1 MRPDIDHATRTFG
14 DTRKLAGRYRL
25 LQKIGEGGA
34 AEVFCAHDDHLDR
47 PVAIKLLHPQF
58 AWDKDARQ
66 RFSVEAKVVASLSH
80 PSIVS
85 IYDFGEGPDGTLF
98 IVMQFIEGKNLR
110 AALVEAG
117 RFSPEEMAAVALP
130 LCSALSAA
138 HARGLIHRDVKPHN
152 IMIDRQGGVCLT
164 DFGIVK
170 AISGPAL
177 TQTGMTFGTAAYL
190 SPEQATGAPVTPAS
204 DIYSLGCVMY
214 EMLAGTPPFMGDN
227 PVAVAYKQVWEQPA
241 PLHML
246 APHAPASL
254 EAVVMR
260 CLHKDP
266 RMRYPTA
273 EALAADL
280 RHIMSSFGQAT
291 QPSKGAASQLSAR
304 AGTEILPS
312 VAANLHPSDQGRQL
326 PARTLKNQARVVP
339 PVKAQTT
346 HFGVAPVSQTGIGSA
361 LPYVAVEPNRAVQVV
376 NVSQGSR
383 KSWLPAVLLAVVG
396 LGLGLAGLFA
406 LLADRDRQAQGV
418 AVLITP
424 TTTPVLIL
432 ASETSAPLPVSAF
445 AAEQT
450 PTQISEPPTALPSD
464 TPLPAP
470 TETSAPL
477 AEIPPTSPPSPP
489 PPADT
494 PVPAPTETEVPPP
507 PPPLP
512 TETSMPPPPPPPQ
525 ATETPLP
532 PPPVPATVTSLPVAA
547 PTPSALEKLV
557 DEVLAANPE
566 AVKAYMEGKKT
577 ALFDLLADVIKK
589 TKGKVDI
596 DAARELIMRK
606 LEELKRLR
614 P

>member
-1 MRPDIDHATRTFG
+1 MRPDIDHVTRTFG

-58 AWDKDARQ
+58 TWDKDARQ
-66 RFSVEAKVVASLSH
+66 RFSVEAKVVAGLSH
-80 PSIVS
+80 PNIVS
-85 IYDFGEGPDGTLF
+85 IYDFGACPDGTLF
-98 IVMQFIEGKNLR
+98 IVMQFVDGRDLR

-117 RFSPEEMAAVALP
+117 RFSPEEMAAIALP
-130 LCSALSAA
+130 VCSALSAA

-152 IMIDRQGGVCLT
+152 IMVDRQGGVCLT

-214 EMLAGTPPFMGDN
+214 EMLAGTPPFIGDN
-227 PVAVAYKQVWEQPA
+227 PVAVAYKQVWEQPT

-273 EALAADL
+273 EALAVDL
-280 RHIMSSFGQAT
+280 RHVISSFAQT
-291 QPSKGAASQLSAR
+291 VQPAQVAASRLGSPLPGR
-304 AGTEILPS
+304 AGMEILPP
-312 VAANLHPSDQGRQL
+312 VEANLHHSDQGRQL
-326 PARTLKNQARVVP
+326 PARTLKSHARVVP

-346 HFGVAPVSQTGIGSA
+346 HFGVAPVAQPAIGSA
-361 LPYVAVEPNRAVQVV
+361 LPYVAVEPNRAVQIV
-376 NVSQGSR
+376 NVSEGR
-383 KSWLPAVLLAVVG
+383 RRGWLPIAVLAVVG
-396 LGLGLAGLFA
+396 LGLGLVGLFA
-406 LLADRDRQAQGV
+406 LLGDRDRSAQGV
-418 AVLITP
+418 VMLVTP
-424 TTTPVLIL
+424 TTTPVLML
-432 ASETSAPLPVSAF
+432 ASETSASLPVSAF

-450 PTQISEPPTALPSD
+450 ATQVLQPPTTL
-464 TPLPAP
+464 P
-470 TETSAPL
+470 TETPVPV

-494 PVPAPTETEVPPP
+494 PVPVPTETAVPPP

-512 TETSMPPPPPPPQ
+512 TETPVPPPPPPPPPP
-525 ATETPLP
+525 ATETAVP
-532 PPPVPATVTSLPVAA
+532 PPPVPATATSLPVAA

-566 AVKAYMEGKKT
+566 AVKAYLEGKKT

-596 DAARELIMRK
+596 DAARELIMKK

-614 P
+614 T

>member
-1 MRPDIDHATRTFG
+1 M
-14 DTRKLAGRYRL
+14 RKLAGRYRL

-58 AWDKDARQ
+58 TWDKDARQ

-80 PSIVS
+80 PNIVS
-85 IYDFGEGPDGTLF
+85 IYDFGEGPDGALF
-98 IVMQFIEGKNLR
+98 IVMQFIEGTNLR
-110 AALVEAG
+110 AALFEVG
-117 RFSPEEMAAVALP
+117 RYSTEDMAAVALP
-130 LCSALSAA
+130 VCSALSAA

-152 IMIDRQGGVCLT
+152 IMVDRQGGVCLT

-227 PVAVAYKQVWEQPA
+227 PVAVAYKQVWEQPT

-246 APHAPASL
+246 APHVPASL

-280 RHIMSSFGQAT
+280 RHVISSFGQAT
-291 QPSKGAASQLSAR
+291 QPSQGAASRLPGR
-304 AGTEILPS
+304 AGTEILPP
-312 VAANLHPSDQGRQL
+312 VAANLHPSVQGRQL
-326 PARTLKNQARVVP
+326 PARTLKNHARVVP

-346 HFGVAPVSQTGIGSA
+346 RFGVAPVAQPEIGSA

-376 NVSQGSR
+376 NVSQGR
-383 KSWLPAVLLAVVG
+383 RIGWLPAALLAVVG

-406 LLADRDRQAQGV
+406 LLGDRDRASQGV
-418 AVLITP
+418 VMLITP
-424 TTTPVLIL
+424 TTTPMLIL
-432 ASETSAPLPVSAF
+432 ASETSQSVPVSAF
-445 AAEQT
+445 AAAQT
-450 PTQISEPPTALPSD
+450 PTQVLEPPTTLPAD
-464 TPLPAP
+464 TPAPAP
-470 TETSAPL
+470 TETHAPV
-477 AEIPPTSPPSPP
+477 AEVPPTSPPAPP

-494 PVPAPTETEVPPP
+494 PVPVPTETSVPPP

-512 TETSMPPPPPPPQ
+512 TETPVPPPPPPPPP
-525 ATETPLP
+525 ATETPVP
-532 PPPVPATVTSLPVAA
+532 PPPVPATATSLPVVA

-596 DAARELIMRK
+596 DAARELILRK
-606 LEELKRLR
+606 LEELKHLR

>member
-1 MRPDIDHATRTFG
+1 LRPDIDHATRTFG
-14 DTRKLAGRYRL
+14 DIRKLAGRYRL

-58 AWDKDARQ
+58 TWDKDARH

-80 PSIVS
+80 PNIVS

-98 IVMQFIEGKNLR
+98 IVMQFVEGRDLR
-110 AALVEAG
+110 AALVEVG

-130 LCSALSAA
+130 VCSALSAA

-152 IMIDRQGGVCLT
+152 IMIDWQGGVCLT

-214 EMLAGTPPFMGDN
+214 EMLAGTPPFIGDN
-227 PVAVAYKQVWEQPA
+227 PVAVAYKQVWEQPM

-254 EAVVMR
+254 EAVVMQ

-266 RMRYPTA
+266 RMRYHTA

-280 RHIMSSFGQAT
+280 RHVISSFAQAT
-291 QPSKGAASQLSAR
+291 QPAQWAASRLPGR
-304 AGTEILPS
+304 AGTEILPP
-312 VAANLHPSDQGRQL
+312 VEANLHPSDQGRQL
-326 PARTLKNQARVVP
+326 PARTLRSHARVVP
-339 PVKAQTT
+339 PVKAQTM
-346 HFGVAPVSQTGIGSA
+346 HFGVAPVAQHELGSA
-361 LPYVAVEPNRAVQVV
+361 LPYVAVEPNRGMQVV
-376 NVSQGSR
+376 NVSEGRR
-383 KSWLPAVLLAVVG
+383 KGWLPAVLLAVVG

-406 LLADRDRQAQGV
+406 LMGDRDRQAQGV
-418 AVLITP
+418 AMLITP
-424 TTTPVLIL
+424 TTTPVLIM
-432 ASETSAPLPVSAF
+432 ASETSASLPALAV

-450 PTQISEPPTALPSD
+450 ATQVLQPPTALP
-464 TPLPAP
+464 
-470 TETSAPL
+470 TETPVPVV
-477 AEIPPTSPPSPP
+477 EIPPTSPPSPP
-489 PPADT
+489 SPADT
-494 PVPAPTETEVPPP
+494 PAPVAPTETVASSPPPPLPTDTPVPPP
-507 PPPLP
+507 PPPP
-512 TETSMPPPPPPPQ
+512 ATETPVPPPPP
-525 ATETPLP
+525 A
-532 PPPVPATVTSLPVAA
+532 PATATSLPVETVAA
-547 PTPSALEKLV
+547 ATPTALEKLV
-557 DEVLAANPE
+557 DEVLEANPE
-566 AVKAYMEGKKT
+566 AVKAYLEGKKT
-577 ALFDLLADVIKK
+577 ALFDLLADLIKK

-596 DAARELIMRK
+596 DAARELIIKK

>member
-1 MRPDIDHATRTFG
+1 M
-14 DTRKLAGRYRL
+14 RKLAGRYRL

-47 PVAIKLLHPQF
+47 PVAIKLLHPQYT
-58 AWDKDARQ
+58 WDKDARH

-80 PSIVS
+80 PNIVS

-98 IVMQFIEGKNLR
+98 IVMQFVEGTDLR
-110 AALVEAG
+110 AALVEVG
-117 RFSPEEMAAVALP
+117 RFSPEEMASVALP
-130 LCSALSAA
+130 VCSALAAA

-152 IMIDRQGGVCLT
+152 IMVDRKGGVCLT

-214 EMLAGTPPFMGDN
+214 EMLAGTPPFIGDN
-227 PVAVAYKQVWEQPA
+227 PVAVAYKQVWEQPT

-254 EAVVMR
+254 ESVVMR
-260 CLHKDP
+260 CLHKDA
-266 RMRYPTA
+266 RMRYLTA

-280 RHIMSSFGQAT
+280 RHVISSFAQAT
-291 QPSKGAASQLSAR
+291 QPAHEAASRLPGR
-304 AGTEILPS
+304 AGKEILPP
-312 VAANLHPSDQGRQL
+312 VEANLHHSDHGRRL
-326 PARTLKNQARVVP
+326 PARTLKNHARVVP

-346 HFGVAPVSQTGIGSA
+346 RFGVAPVAQQKIGSA

-376 NVSQGSR
+376 NVSQGR
-383 KSWLPAVLLAVVG
+383 RMGWLPAALLAVVG

-406 LLADRDRQAQGV
+406 LMADRDRQAQSVV
-418 AVLITP
+418 ALITP
-424 TTTPVLIL
+424 TTTPVLML
-432 ASETSAPLPVSAF
+432 ASETSEAQPVLAF

-450 PTQISEPPTALPSD
+450 PTQILELPATLPAD
-464 TPLPAP
+464 TPVPAP
-470 TETSAPL
+470 TETAVPV

-494 PVPAPTETEVPPP
+494 PAPVAPTETAVPPPPAPLPPDTPVPPP
-507 PPPLP
+507 PPPP
-512 TETSMPPPPPPPQ
+512 ATETPVPPPPP
-525 ATETPLP
+525 A
-532 PPPVPATVTSLPVAA
+532 PATATSLPVEPVAA
-547 PTPSALEKLV
+547 ATPTALEKLV

-566 AVKAYMEGKKT
+566 AVKAYLEGKKT

-596 DAARELIMRK
+596 DAARQLIMKK
-606 LEELKRLR
+606 LEELKRLQ